1 MNTTNHTSPSGEE
14 LKRCPFCGDEA
25 EHIHVFAYE
34 EIVRCRNACCFVR
47 PSVTC
52 ELPEECMELWNR
64 RAAVSGEDAAN
75 GAIGERE
82 AFDVKR
88 AEADFKRAFKGKSYA
103 PFEIL
108 SMFEAWQECMTFY
121 GFATPD
127 HSALYIAEK
136 LTGSTKDASFV
147 QAHINQAV
155 SEAMDRAALTAE
167 KVAAEPVA
175 IVRDNPDDIGTIIEA
190 TRPLEVGTQL
200 YLAAPQQ
207 PAQSAEQDERAQFR
221 AQVCCEVGLS
231 TERSDEEILNALVAQ
246 RVQLRRQARAAE
258 PVTLEQVKALEVA
271 VCHGQ
276 SGEALRLLHHMRNAL
291 AAPQPAQTQLALT
304 DTDLEKLYWTAMNN
318 AADILRYMDEAR
330 AILAA
335 QPVSGQTEGNQ

>member
-14 LKRCPFCGDEA
+14 LKPCPFCGGTDLFVERLDYTA
-25 EHIHVFAYE
+25 CFVQCDSSVGEHE
-34 EIVRCRNACCFVR
+34 ACCMRGPVGMQDDDD
-47 PSVTC
+47 
-52 ELPEECMELWNR
+52 EETPGNAAAIRAWNR
-64 RAAVSGEDAAN
+64 
-75 GAIGERE
+75 
-82 AFDVKR
+82 
-88 AEADFKRAFKGKSYA
+88 
-103 PFEIL
+103 
-108 SMFEAWQECMTFY
+108 
-121 GFATPD
+121 
-127 HSALYIAEK
+127 
-136 LTGSTKDASFV
+136 
-147 QAHINQAV
+147 
-155 SEAMDRAALTAE
+155 RAALTAE